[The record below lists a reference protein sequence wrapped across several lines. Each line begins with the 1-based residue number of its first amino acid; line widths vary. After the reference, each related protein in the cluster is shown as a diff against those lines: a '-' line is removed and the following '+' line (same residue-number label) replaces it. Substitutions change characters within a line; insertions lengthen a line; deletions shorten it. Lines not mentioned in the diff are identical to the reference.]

1 MVGAPAAEDAVARA
15 RRLPS
20 LAVGLHAVVVRGRP
34 VLPPGEIPDLV
45 DRDGM
50 LPHDLVGAGFRFASG
65 PAAAR
70 QLEAEIRAQFER
82 FRGTGLPLDHVDGHC
97 HMHLHPIVL
106 KILLRVGREQG
117 LRAIRV
123 PREPALPSWR
133 AARSRLAGR
142 LGASL
147 FLRPWLT
154 LMRRRVRRA
163 GLLSNDWVLGMSDDG
178 RMDAAWLL
186 RAIESLP
193 DGVTEIGFHPAVRDF
208 DRSDPLTRTYLRT
221 EELRALTSPEVAAA
235 LRRRNIVRTTFGEL
249 VSGGRSPRTG

>member
-1 MVGAPAAEDAVARA
+1 MVGAPAAEDAVERA

-50 LPHDLVGAGFRFASG
+50 LPRDLVRTGFRFASG

-82 FRGTGLPLDHVDGHC
+82 FHGTGLALDHVDGHS
-97 HMHLHPIVL
+97 HMHLHPTVL
-106 KILLRVGREQG
+106 KILLRVGRDYG

-123 PREPALPSWR
+123 PREPAVASWR
-133 AARSRLAGR
+133 AARSRLGGR

-147 FLRPWLT
+147 FLRPWLA
-154 LMRRRVRRA
+154 LMRRRIRRA
-163 GLLSNDWVLGMSDDG
+163 GLVSNDWILGMSDDG
-178 RMDAAWLL
+178 RMGSAWLL
-186 RAIESLP
+186 RAIDSLP
-193 DGVTEIGFHPAVRDF
+193 EGVTELGFHPAVRDF
-208 DRSDPLTRTYLRT
+208 DGADPLTRSYRRT
-221 EELRALTSPEVAAA
+221 EELQALTSPGVAAA
-235 LRRRNIVRTTFGEL
+235 LRRRGVERTTFGAL
-249 VSGGRSPRTG
+249 VSGGRGRKSG